1 MGKWDSDKAAY
12 AVSPGDFWNGPEI
25 RTVFMLSLSK
35 VVKSV
40 LETLEVLPGE
50 GIRVYAAGAASPAK
64 FGGVNG
70 IIGTFGQSAGY
81 PVDLT
86 GGSICDPMLLHGG
99 QLPRFISH

>member
-1 MGKWDSDKAAY
+1 
-12 AVSPGDFWNGPEI
+12 
-25 RTVFMLSLSK
+25 MLSLSK

-50 GIRVYAAGAASPAK
+50 GIRVYAAGAAGLAK
-64 FGGVNG
+64 FRRVNG
-70 IIGTFGQSAGY
+70 IVGTLGQSAGH

-99 QLPRFISH
+99 QLPGFISH